1 MNRSSILLSAFL
13 WATGTALWAA
23 PPMKVIYSETVST
36 KFTWHW
42 PQHTVRTYTTTQ
54 TKPYG
59 YLKHLTN
66 VDANTN
72 ISQFRFHYPELAS
85 KREWGYY
92 FEPGTH
98 LYNGTSGPLFGKPG
112 TWKETIQNQ

>member
-1 MNRSSILLSAFL
+1 MSRLSILLLAASCLGPA
-13 WATGTALWAA
+13 ALWAA
-23 PPMKVIYSETVST
+23 PPMKVIYSEKVST

-54 TKPYG
+54 TKPYF
-59 YLKHLTN
+59 YVKRLLN
-66 VDANTN
+66 LDANTD
-72 ISQFRFHYPELAS
+72 IRTLRFHYPDLVS

-98 LYNGTSGPLFGKPG
+98 LYNSQSGPLFGKPG
-112 TWKETIQNQ
+112 PWVETIQNK